1 MPTIYK
7 EFDIDVTLDDFT
19 DSDLLDELDR
29 RGLGLEADGY
39 NSSTELLTSI
49 YQKRRTGRDYQQELD
64 ELIYQTIGRIV

>member
-19 DSDLLDELDR
+19 DEDLLDELDR
-29 RGLGLEADGY
+29 RGLGLETDGY

-64 ELIYQTIGRIV
+64 ELIYQSIGRIL